1 MLQKGV
7 ITEEE
12 LEGFNNELGI
22 KHDFGEVLAVKDF
35 EDHEHGCSSSDTGSD
50 TSYSSD
56 EVHDT
61 RSMFIGYYR
70 GPKKKKE
77 DSEDSEDMEEHFKM
91 VKKPE
96 EAHVY
101 L

>member
-1 MLQKGV
+1 
-7 ITEEE
+7 
-12 LEGFNNELGI
+12 
-22 KHDFGEVLAVKDF
+22 
-35 EDHEHGCSSSDTGSD
+35 
-50 TSYSSD
+50 
-56 EVHDT
+56 
-61 RSMFIGYYR
+61 MFIGYYR